1 LFKTNIII
9 GVQAGGG
16 INMLEDI
23 YNTTIHKTNY
33 KDMSDDE
40 LIKLINN
47 GDKQA
52 EEILIERYKKLVFSK
67 SKLYYI
73 VSGDRNDVIQ
83 EGMIGLY
90 KAIRDYEI
98 NKQSSFR
105 SFASICIMRQM
116 ITAIKAANRQKH
128 QLLNSSIS
136 LNKPIYNEESDRT
149 LLDVL
154 NKNELNPEYL
164 YISQEKYEFLKTKIR
179 EILTD
184 LEFNVIKEYSKDKS
198 YKEIAGALNTH
209 TKSVDNA
216 LQRARNKLQEFLD
229 ENNI

>member
-1 LFKTNIII
+1 MI
-9 GVQAGGG
+9 
-16 INMLEDI
+16 EDI
-23 YNTTIHKTNY
+23 YEINNQSNISY
-33 KDMSDDE
+33 KEMSDDE
-40 LIKLINN
+40 LIKLVNQ
-47 GDKQA
+47 GDKKA
-52 EEILIERYKKLVFSK
+52 EELLIERYKKLVYAK

-98 NKQSSFR
+98 DKQSSFR

-136 LNKPIYNEESDRT
+136 LNKPIYNEESDHT

-154 NKNELNPEYL
+154 KKNKVNNPENVF
-164 YISQEKYEFLKTKIR
+164 ISKEKFDFIKNKIK
-179 EILTD
+179 EILTE

-198 YKEIAGALNTH
+198 YKEIADALDTH

-216 LQRARNKLQEFLD
+216 LQRARNKLQDFLKKHD
-229 ENNI
+229 INI

>member
-1 LFKTNIII
+1 MYKPGEELI
-9 GVQAGGG
+9 
-16 INMLEDI
+16 MLEDI
-23 YNTTIHKTNY
+23 YKSTAREANY
-33 KDMSDDE
+33 KDMTDDE

-47 GDKQA
+47 GNKQA

-154 NKNELNPEYL
+154 NKDELNPEYL
-164 YISQEKYEFLKTKIR
+164 YVSQEKYEFLKTKIR

-198 YKEIAGALNTH
+198 YKEIAKALDTH